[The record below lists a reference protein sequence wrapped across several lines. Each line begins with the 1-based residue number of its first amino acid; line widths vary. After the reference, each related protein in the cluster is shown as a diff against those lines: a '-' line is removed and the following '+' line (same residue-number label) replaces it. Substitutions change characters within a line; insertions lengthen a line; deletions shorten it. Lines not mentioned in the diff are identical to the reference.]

1 MIPANNTK
9 NLPTGGKVTVQLKS
23 FTQWWRVLWIM
34 EIFRNFFMAYD
45 IQEGGCPN
53 TANEH
58 NDHND
63 NFTGIAEVRCN
74 SHRKGRLNSK
84 AEHTSKKMI
93 CIKVKF
99 SVMDNMKT
107 AIMQRSDPMIITAV
121 AFRISSGWISRLKTF
136 MNAFLSWNSIK

>member
-9 NLPTGGKVTVQLKS
+9 TFPRVERSLFNLNHLPNDDA
-23 FTQWWRVLWIM
+23 FFWIM

-45 IQEGGCPN
+45 IQEGGYPN

-74 SHRKGRLNSK
+74 SHRRPTEPK
-84 AEHTSKKMI
+84 AEHTSKMI

-121 AFRISSGWISRLKTF
+121 AFRISSG
-136 MNAFLSWNSIK
+136 